1 MEEQSH
7 WDCSTFLLAVGRRGV
22 AAGSGEG
29 FTGISGYAFLFPKTV
44 LRKHLFFKLCSE
56 SSFRTPDVKA
66 VA

>member
-1 MEEQSH
+1 M
-7 WDCSTFLLAVGRRGV
+7 

-44 LRKHLFFKLCSE
+44 LGKHLFFKLCSE

-66 VA
+66 VAWALGFQPPALQSCDTA